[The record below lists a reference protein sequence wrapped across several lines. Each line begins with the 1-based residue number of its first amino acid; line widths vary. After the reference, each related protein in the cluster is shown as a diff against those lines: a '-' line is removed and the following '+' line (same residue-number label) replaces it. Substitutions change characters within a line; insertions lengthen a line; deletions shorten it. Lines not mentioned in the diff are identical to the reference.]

1 MAKHSIIS
9 ANAVMSHQEVAD
21 MLFKVTGKRLSRA
34 RIQQIERKALEKLAA
49 AARAAELD
57 QELRP

>member
-1 MAKHSIIS
+1 MAKASRFDGV
-9 ANAVMSHQEVAD
+9 AVMSHQAVAD
-21 MLFKVTGKRLSRA
+21 LLFKVTGKRLSRA

-49 AARAAELD
+49 AARAAGLD